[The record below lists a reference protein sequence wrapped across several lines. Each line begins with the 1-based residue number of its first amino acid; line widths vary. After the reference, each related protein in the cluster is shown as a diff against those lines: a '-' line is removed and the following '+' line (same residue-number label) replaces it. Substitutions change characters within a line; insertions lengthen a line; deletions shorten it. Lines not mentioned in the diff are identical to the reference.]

1 MLMLKG
7 NRQVDSA
14 TWVLQGRSW
23 SIFQVTISTSRQ
35 RLTLPAAPS
44 ALIGRERPGSGSVQA
59 PPPPRPS
66 RGLEG
71 GCWGTIWGR
80 LYLVSFHFVLGHLS
94 LPMGSQGSEKTFHDC
109 LNSL

>member
-44 ALIGRERPGSGSVQA
+44 ALMGRERPGSGSVQA

-71 GCWGTIWGR
+71 G
-80 LYLVSFHFVLGHLS
+80 VLGDNMGTSVFGVFPLCLGPS
-94 LPMGSQGSEKTFHDC
+94 LPPHGFSRIREDVS
-109 LNSL
+109 